1 MWREPL
7 GCARGQEC
15 ESKRSGPC
23 TSLLVSVNTAGGLQ
37 ALLGQHRLLHH
48 DVRLA
53 IEQPGFSSRRHFQ
66 GGRLP
71 IHNRMSALRDPRQP
85 HICLHFARVVAVL
98 TVTCTI
104 LNTRLPCMVVGVV
117 LGKTF

>member
-1 MWREPL
+1 M
-7 GCARGQEC
+7 GCSRGQEC
-15 ESKRSGPC
+15 ESKQFGPC
-23 TSLLVSVNTAGGLQ
+23 TSLLVSVNAAGGLQ

-66 GGRLP
+66 SGRLP
-71 IHNRMSALRDPRQP
+71 TLQEECQLSKTQGNLIYSFTLQESM
-85 HICLHFARVVAVL
+85 AVL

-104 LNTRLPCMVVGVV
+104 LNTRLPFMVVGVV